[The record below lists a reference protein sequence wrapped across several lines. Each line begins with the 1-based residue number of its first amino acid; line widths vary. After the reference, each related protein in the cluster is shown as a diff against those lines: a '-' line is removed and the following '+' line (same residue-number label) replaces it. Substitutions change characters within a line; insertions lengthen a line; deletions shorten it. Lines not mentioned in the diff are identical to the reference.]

1 MEYLIMGIL
10 FIGIGILVRFFPNL
24 LAGYS
29 SLSQREKEN
38 AQINH
43 LPTITSL
50 IFGAMG
56 ILFIA
61 GHFASIVLDQPELKS
76 TVGMIVILLGV
87 ISIVIVGN
95 VLVNRRM

>member
-1 MEYLIMGIL
+1 MGIF

-38 AQINH
+38 AQVNR
-43 LPTITSL
+43 LPAVTSL

-56 ILFIA
+56 VLFIA
-61 GHFASIVLDQPELKS
+61 GHFASIVLDQPALKS